1 MNADLAHRTRT
12 LWLAGALHAF
22 THVYQVALMPL
33 YLQIQRDFKLTSI
46 SQATLL
52 VTVMMAGY
60 FLPAYPLGIA
70 ADRLSRKQ
78 LLGWGLAINA
88 AGFVLLA
95 FAPNYAMALLAV
107 LVTGLGGSFF
117 HPAATAMIARLYPVG
132 TGKALGLLGIG
143 ASVGFFFG
151 PIYAGWRA
159 GTLEASLGPAAWRQP
174 VMELGLLGL
183 IMAGVFAWLAH
194 EHAAPSVRP
203 ANAGSSGRAGAD
215 HRAVAET
222 RMFPTRALW
231 GFFLLAAI
239 AFSLRDFTGASM
251 GSLGSLFLQKAH
263 GYDPKFTGLALSGI
277 FLASAISNPLFGHLS
292 DRGRGR
298 WTMLVLMLAA
308 LLVVLFPHLPNG
320 ATIPAYL
327 VYGFFFMA
335 SYPMVEAALME
346 AVPDEVRG
354 RVFGLFIT
362 IGGCIGNASHW
373 AVGAWVRSLEERA
386 FTVAAYYPGYA
397 VLAACLMLSLAGLP
411 CLKAIR
417 RREHLSAT
425 TVSDDRAEHQPQL
438 PT

>member
-1 MNADLAHRTRT
+1 MTASPEHKTRT

-33 YLQIQRDFKLTSI
+33 YLLIQKDLKLESV

-60 FLPAYPLGIA
+60 FAPAYFMGVA
-70 ADRLSRKQ
+70 ADRFSRKS
-78 LLGWGLAINA
+78 LLGWGLAINS

-95 FAPNYAMALLAV
+95 FAPNYATALVAV
-107 LVTGLGGSFF
+107 LLTGLGGSFY
-117 HPAATAMIARLYPVG
+117 HPAATAMVARLYPTG
-132 TGKALGLLGIG
+132 TGKALGLVGIG

-159 GTLEASLGPAAWRQP
+159 GNLEATIGAAAWRQP
-174 VMELGLLGL
+174 VLELGLLGL
-183 IMAGVFAWLAH
+183 AMAGVFVWLAPK
-194 EHAAPSVRP
+194 EEQTSEVQNQKSRSAKL
-203 ANAGSSGRAGAD
+203 
-215 HRAVAET
+215 
-222 RMFPTRALW
+222 FPTPALL
-231 GFFLLAAI
+231 GFFLLAAL
-239 AFSLRDFTGASM
+239 AFSLRDFTGSAM
-251 GSLGSLFLQKAH
+251 GSLGSLFLQQAH
-263 GYDPKFTGLALSGI
+263 GYSTEFTGLALSGI
-277 FLASAISNPLFGHLS
+277 FLASAVSNPLFGHLS

-298 WTMLVLMLAA
+298 WTMLVLIVAA
-308 LLVVLFPHLPNG
+308 VVVVLFPHLPAG

-346 AVPDEVRG
+346 SVPDEVRG

-362 IGGCIGNASHW
+362 VGGLIGNASHW
-373 AVGAWVRSLEERA
+373 GVGAWVKSLGDRA
-386 FTVAAYYPGYA
+386 NSPDGYYLGYGVIAAMLIVA
-397 VLAACLMLSLAGLP
+397 LIGLP

-417 RREHLSAT
+417 KREHIAPT
-425 TVSDDRAEHQPQL
+425 PPADDRAIHNPQL